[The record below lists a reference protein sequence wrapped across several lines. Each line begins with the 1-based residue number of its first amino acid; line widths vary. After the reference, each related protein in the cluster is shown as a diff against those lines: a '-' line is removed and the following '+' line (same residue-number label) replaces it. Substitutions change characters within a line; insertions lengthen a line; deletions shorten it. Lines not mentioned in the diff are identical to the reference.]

1 MRVKNVYD
9 VSRYPRHYVVELLDG
24 SFAIF
29 AIAPYR
35 QIAEAD
41 LSPLAITSIDQIAT
55 KPYILPGYELRG
67 YGIEIV

>member
-1 MRVKNVYD
+1 MKVKNVYD
-9 VSRYPRHYVVELLDG
+9 VSRYPQHYVVELLDG
-24 SFAIF
+24 NFAIF

-35 QIAEAD
+35 QIMDKD

-55 KPYILPGYELRG
+55 KPYKLPDCELRG